1 MVIRGQSRRFA
12 GSVLLSLPLSTL
24 FAWALGSSAIGVPAL
39 TILVSVASD
48 GTQGNEVSEFPAI
61 SGNGRFVAF
70 TSNATNLVPGD
81 TNSRDDVFVHDLQT
95 GETTRVSVASDGTES
110 SEGGGLPAISRN
122 GRFVGFVAADT
133 NLVPGDTNSAVD
145 VFVHDRESG
154 ETTRV
159 SVASDGTQGSAS
171 ANHGQSGE
179 PTISA
184 DGRFVA
190 FESTFSNLVAGDTA
204 TCASLPNIAPGECPD
219 VFVHDRQ
226 TGQTII
232 VSVASDGTQANDQS
246 FAPAISADGRSVA
259 FVSAASNLVAGDTNA
274 FLDVFV
280 HDLQTGET
288 SRVSLA
294 SDGTEGNEV
303 SFAPSISA
311 DGRIVAF
318 VSDANNFVPRDTN
331 GRREAFLGE
340 DVFVHDRDTGET
352 TLVSMAFN
360 RRPSNDAS
368 FEPSISADGR
378 FVAFSSFASNLVR
391 KDTNKIQDV
400 FVRERETGTTVRASV
415 ASDGTQA
422 TGIAGP
428 FDNSADPSINGD
440 GHIVAFSSSATNLVP
455 GDVNGTRDVFVR
467 ELAA

>member
-1 MVIRGQSRRFA
+1 
-12 GSVLLSLPLSTL
+12 VLLSLPLSTL
-24 FAWALGSSAIGVPAL
+24 FAWASGSPALGVPAL
-39 TILVSVASD
+39 TTLVSVASD
-48 GTQGNEVSEFPAI
+48 GTQGNEVSEFLAI

-110 SEGGGLPAISRN
+110 SEGGALPAISGD
-122 GRFVGFVAADT
+122 GRFVGFVAADS
-133 NLVPGDTNSAVD
+133 NLVPGDTNSVVD

-171 ANHGQSGE
+171 VDHGQSGE

-226 TGQTII
+226 TGETIM

-331 GRREAFLGE
+331 GRREVFLGE

-352 TLVSMAFN
+352 SLVSMAFN

-378 FVAFSSFASNLVR
+378 FVSFSSFATDLVR
-391 KDTNKIQDV
+391 RDTNKIQDV
-400 FVRERETGTTVRASV
+400 FVRDRDTGTTVRASV

-428 FDNSADPSINGD
+428 FDNSADPSISGD
-440 GHIVAFSSSATNLVP
+440 GRIVAFSSSATNLVL
-455 GDVNGTRDVFVR
+455 GDVNGTRDVFVH

>member
-1 MVIRGQSRRFA
+1 MAIRGRSGRVA
-12 GSVLLSLPLSTL
+12 GSVLLSLTALVW
-24 FAWALGSSAIGVPAL
+24 AWGGSALGVPSL
-39 TILVSVASD
+39 TTLVSVASD
-48 GTQGNEVSEFPAI
+48 GTQGNEVSWSPAI

-81 TNSRDDVFVHDLQT
+81 TNARDDVFVHDLQT
-95 GETTRVSVASDGTES
+95 GETTRVSVSSDGTQS
-110 SEGGGLPAISRN
+110 IEGGGLPAISGS

-145 VFVHDRESG
+145 VFVHDRETG

-159 SVASDGTQGSAS
+159 SVASDGTQGTAS
-171 ANHGQSGE
+171 FAHAQSGE

-190 FESTFSNLVAGDTA
+190 FESTFSNLVPGDTA
-204 TCASLPNIAPGECPD
+204 TCASLPNIPPGECPD

-226 TGQTII
+226 TGETIL

-259 FVSAASNLVAGDTNA
+259 FVSAASNLVPGDTNA

-288 SRVSLA
+288 TRVSLA

-303 SFAPSISA
+303 SLAPSISA
-311 DGRIVAF
+311 DGRTVAF
-318 VSDANNFVPRDTN
+318 VSDANNLVPRDTN
-331 GRREAFLGE
+331 GRRELFLGE

-352 TLVSMAFN
+352 SLVSMAFN

-368 FEPSISADGR
+368 FEPSISTDGR
-378 FVAFSSFASNLVR
+378 FVAFSSFATNLVR
-391 KDTNKIQDV
+391 RDTNKIQDV
-400 FVRERETGTTVRASV
+400 FVRDRETGTTVRASV

-428 FDNSADPSINGD
+428 FDFSADPSISGD
-440 GHIVAFSSSATNLVP
+440 GRVVAFFSSATNLVP
-455 GDVNGTRDVFVR
+455 GDANGTSDVFVR